1 MSAVTVK
8 LRYFASL
15 REKLGEADTLTL
27 RAGSTVGDA
36 RDALMARG
44 GVHAE
49 ALARSRAVRAA
60 VNQKMAAE
68 TAMLVEGDELAFFP
82 PVTGG

>member
-1 MSAVTVK
+1 MSLVVK
-8 LRYFASL
+8 LRFFASL
-15 REKLGEADTLTL
+15 REKLGEADTLSL
-27 RAGSTVGDA
+27 PAGSTVGSA
-36 RDALMARG
+36 RDALLARG

-49 ALARSRAVRAA
+49 ALARNRAVRAA

-68 TAMLVEGDELAFFP
+68 SLALADGDELAFFP

>member
-1 MSAVTVK
+1 MSVTVK
-8 LRYFASL
+8 LRFFASL
-15 REKLGEADTLTL
+15 REQLGEADTLTL
-27 RAGSTVGDA
+27 PDGATVAAA

-44 GVHAE
+44 GAHAE
-49 ALARSRAVRAA
+49 ALARKRAVRAA

-68 TAMLVEGDELAFFP
+68 AAVLADGDELAFFP

>member
-1 MSAVTVK
+1 MSVTVT
-8 LRYFASL
+8 LRFFASL
-15 REKLGEADTLTL
+15 REKLGETDSLTL
-27 RAGSTVGDA
+27 PSGSTVGHA

-60 VNQKMAAE
+60 VNQKMADE
-68 TAMLVEGDELAFFP
+68 TVVLAEGDELAFFP

>member
-1 MSAVTVK
+1 MTITVK
-8 LRYFASL
+8 LRFFASL
-15 REKLGEADTLTL
+15 REQLGEADMLAL
-27 RAGSTVGDA
+27 PAGATVGAA

-44 GVHAE
+44 GAHAE

-68 TAMLVEGDELAFFP
+68 TAPLADGDELAFFP

>member
-1 MSAVTVK
+1 MTITVK
-8 LRYFASL
+8 LRFFASL
-15 REKLGEADTLTL
+15 REKLGEADTLSL
-27 RAGSTVGDA
+27 PDGCTVGDA

-44 GVHAE
+44 GAHAE
-49 ALARSRAVRAA
+49 ALARGRAVRAA

-68 TAMLVEGDELAFFP
+68 TATLADGDELAFFP

>member
-1 MSAVTVK
+1 MTVTVK
-8 LRYFASL
+8 LRFFASL

-27 RAGSTVGDA
+27 PDGATVGQA

-68 TAMLVEGDELAFFP
+68 AALLADGDELAFFP

>member
-1 MSAVTVK
+1 MSVTVK
-8 LRYFASL
+8 LRFFASL
-15 REKLGEADTLTL
+15 REKLGETDTLSL
-27 RAGSTVGDA
+27 PDGATVGDA

-44 GVHAE
+44 GIHAE

-68 TAMLVEGDELAFFP
+68 TAVLAEGDELAFFP

>member
-1 MSAVTVK
+1 MSVTVK
-8 LRYFASL
+8 LRFFASL

-27 RAGSTVGDA
+27 PAGATVGDA

-44 GVHAE
+44 GAHAE

-68 TAMLVEGDELAFFP
+68 TAALAEGDELAFFP

>member
-1 MSAVTVK
+1 MSITVK
-8 LRYFASL
+8 LRFFASL
-15 REKLGEADTLTL
+15 REKLGEADTLSL
-27 RAGSTVGDA
+27 PEGATVGAA

-44 GVHAE
+44 GAHAE

-68 TAMLVEGDELAFFP
+68 TATLADADELAFFP